1 MKKNFLAFI
10 IAIIFVTNTHSQEEL
25 LRVVVLK
32 NGTKNAIAS
41 VSIKTGEIIT
51 LCLQGCHI
59 PCQGEENWE
68 DVHGKWVVPFKS
80 PPSYSEFTNC
90 IDITSQTPID
100 DTISITNPNS
110 LIKIL
115 SIPLLIKPADSIGT
129 IRIRILNELQGYKYG
144 DTISIQA
151 KFYNEYDSL
160 ITKDSCFDSVT
171 YTMQSIFTDDILSE
185 LVVNGKICKFGQ
197 KISQCFHNG
206 YDTIKIVL
214 KDSTPLNA
222 KTITVQSGTRMSS
235 TTQFALSAKKYK
247 YGEIKL
253 SDDNWLVIHK
263 GGLIQ
268 FKQKIVG
275 AVSLK
280 LMNVKGEL
288 VHQVKYAPSKNTIQ
302 QYSLPLSLP
311 NGYYV
316 LRISSKAGVLSYSCM
331 MMRD

>member
-1 MKKNFLAFI
+1 
-10 IAIIFVTNTHSQEEL
+10 
-25 LRVVVLK
+25 
-32 NGTKNAIAS
+32 
-41 VSIKTGEIIT
+41 
-51 LCLQGCHI
+51 
-59 PCQGEENWE
+59 
-68 DVHGKWVVPFKS
+68 
-80 PPSYSEFTNC
+80 
-90 IDITSQTPID
+90 
-100 DTISITNPNS
+100 
-110 LIKIL
+110 
-115 SIPLLIKPADSIGT
+115 
-129 IRIRILNELQGYKYG
+129 
-144 DTISIQA
+144 
-151 KFYNEYDSL
+151 
-160 ITKDSCFDSVT
+160 
-171 YTMQSIFTDDILSE
+171 
-185 LVVNGKICKFGQ
+185 
-197 KISQCFHNG
+197 
-206 YDTIKIVL
+206 
-214 KDSTPLNA
+214 
-222 KTITVQSGTRMSS
+222 MSS